1 MWRALFLALGGTLLV
16 MGIESMVLD
25 HAVLATDSGFIQSPQ
40 PRLEPV
46 LDEWGIEIDRR
57 EVTPEPRVVSPP
69 EWAPW
74 SMLSTGIIMLF
85 YGFARKTRRVAAAI
99 MDDDDDD

>member
-1 MWRALFLALGGTLLV
+1 MWRALFLAFGGTLLV
-16 MGIESMVLD
+16 MGLESMVLD
-25 HAVLATDSGFIQSPQ
+25 HAVMATDSGFMEAPQ
-40 PRLEPV
+40 PRTEPV
-46 LDEWGIEIDRR
+46 LDDWGIEIDRR
-57 EVTPEPRVVSPP
+57 VIPAEPKIIRAP

-99 MDDDDDD
+99 MDDDDD